1 MILRTPGYYKKF
13 KCTASKCRDNCC
25 LGGWLIE
32 LDEDTVRY
40 YRGLEG
46 EFGKAL
52 CESLMT
58 DDDGDT
64 CFRLVEGRCPHL
76 DESGLCRVLGE
87 IGEEHMGVV
96 CREFPRYTNI
106 FGGVTEKGIGLAC
119 EEAARLILTN
129 QEAFYLTEEIY
140 ADDDGDGS
148 NKGDGDADSG
158 SKNGSNKDSVDGSN
172 AESSKDINDAGNLID
187 MLLSARNG
195 IFEILSDRSRGIQKR
210 MADVL
215 EFAFE
220 LQQEINEP
228 EPGCDWQLRHEG
240 KYERESNGK
249 LSDIREGFE
258 LLTDIFDSLE
268 ALNEKWHVIIEA
280 VREVLFD
287 DVSDEAFKEMLH
299 AAEDTFFDMLFENL
313 MNYFVFRYFMKAVED
328 CNPFDKIRFAVCSC
342 LIIWEIL
349 AAPALRG
356 EDVPVGQNPPA
367 CGEEKDSD
375 RNPAGNVPEDII
387 SLVKIFSRQVEYSE
401 DNVEQICEE
410 FLFGDDFDVDR
421 LTDMVLV

>member
-96 CREFPRYTNI
+96 CREFPRYTNT

-129 QEAFYLTEEIY
+129 QDAFCLKEEFCEDGN
-140 ADDDGDGS
+140 ADDS
-148 NKGDGDADSG
+148 N
-158 SKNGSNKDSVDGSN
+158 
-172 AESSKDINDAGNLID
+172 KDINDVGNLID
-187 MLLSARNG
+187 MLLSARDG
-195 IFEILSDRSRGIQKR
+195 IFAILSDRSRGIQKR

-215 EFAFE
+215 EFTFE
-220 LQQEINEP
+220 LQQKINSSE
-228 EPGCDWQLRHEG
+228 CDSLELR
-240 KYERESNGK
+240 KYAKGNDRK

-258 LLTDIFDSLE
+258 LLTDIFDGLE

-287 DVSDEAFKEMLH
+287 DISDGVFKKRLH
-299 AAEDTFFDMLFENL
+299 DAKGPFFDMLFENL
-313 MNYFVFRYFMKAVED
+313 MNYFVFRYFMKASED
-328 CNPFDKIRFAVCSC
+328 CNPFDKIRFAVCGC
-342 LIIWEIL
+342 LIIWEML
-349 AAPALRG
+349 AALTLCGKDAPG
-356 EDVPVGQNPPA
+356 NDVI
-367 CGEEKDSD
+367 E
-375 RNPAGNVPEDII
+375 NVSEDII

-410 FLFGDDFDVDR
+410 FLFGDDFAVDR
-421 LTDMVLV
+421 LTAMVLV

>member
-1 MILRTPGYYKKF
+1 MILRTPGYYKEF

-76 DESGLCRVLGE
+76 DENGLCRVLAQ

-96 CREFPRYTNI
+96 CREFPRYTNT
-106 FGGVTEKGIGLAC
+106 FGGITEKGIGLAC

-129 QEAFYLTEEIY
+129 SDAFCLKEEFCEDGN
-140 ADDDGDGS
+140 ADDSD
-148 NKGDGDADSG
+148 
-158 SKNGSNKDSVDGSN
+158 
-172 AESSKDINDAGNLID
+172 KDINDAGNLID
-187 MLLSARNG
+187 MLLSARDG
-195 IFEILSDRSRGIQKR
+195 IFAILSDRSRGIQKR

-215 EFAFE
+215 EFTFE
-220 LQQEINEP
+220 LQQKINEP

-258 LLTDIFDSLE
+258 LLTDIFDGLE

-287 DVSDEAFKEMLH
+287 DISDGVFKKRLH
-299 AAEDTFFDMLFENL
+299 DAEGPFFDVLFENL
-313 MNYFVFRYFMKAVED
+313 MNYFVFRYFMKASED
-328 CNPFDKIRFAVCSC
+328 FNPFDKIRFAVCGC
-342 LIIWEIL
+342 LIIWEML
-349 AAPALRG
+349 AALTLCGKDAL
-356 EDVPVGQNPPA
+356 VGGNTPA

-375 RNPAGNVPEDII
+375 RNPDGIIPEDII

-410 FLFGDDFDVDR
+410 FLFGDDFAVDR
-421 LTDMVLV
+421 LTAMVLV

>member
-1 MILRTPGYYKKF
+1 MILRTPGYYNKF

-25 LGGWLIE
+25 FGGWLIE

-40 YRGLEG
+40 YEGLEG

-52 CESLMT
+52 RESLMT

-64 CFRLVEGRCPHL
+64 CFRLIDGRCPHL
-76 DESGLCRVLGE
+76 DENGLCRVLGE
-87 IGEEHMGVV
+87 IGEEQMGVV
-96 CREFPRYTNI
+96 CREFPRYTNT
-106 FGGVTEKGIGLAC
+106 FEGTVEKGIGLAC
-119 EEAARLILTN
+119 EEAARLILMN
-129 QEAFYLTEEIY
+129 QAAFYLTEEIY
-140 ADDDGDGS
+140 ADD
-148 NKGDGDADSG
+148 
-158 SKNGSNKDSVDGSN
+158 NGDGSN
-172 AESSKDINDAGNLID
+172 AESGNKDSGDSSDAGNLTEK
-187 MLLSARNG
+187 LLAARSE
-195 IFEILSDRSRGIQKR
+195 IFAVLADRTKSIRRR

-240 KYERESNGK
+240 KYERESKGK

-258 LLTDIFDSLE
+258 LLTDIFDGLE
-268 ALNEKWHVIIEA
+268 ELNDKWHVIIED
-280 VREVLFD
+280 VREVLFGD
-287 DVSDEAFKEMLH
+287 IPDEVFKKRLH
-299 AAEDTFFDMLFENL
+299 DAEGTFFDMLFENL
-313 MNYFVFRYFMKAVED
+313 MNYFVFRYFMKASED
-328 CNPFDKIRFAVCSC
+328 FNPFDKIRFAVCAC
-342 LIIWEIL
+342 LIIWEML
-349 AAPALRG
+349 AASEVCGKDAL
-356 EDVPVGQNPPA
+356 VGGNTPA

-375 RNPAGNVPEDII
+375 RNPDGIIPEDII

-410 FLFGDDFDVDR
+410 FLFGDDFAVDR

>member
-1 MILRTPGYYKKF
+1 MILRTPGYYKEF

-40 YRGLEG
+40 YRELEG

-64 CFRLVEGRCPHL
+64 CFRLVEGMCPHL
-76 DESGLCRVLGE
+76 DENGLCRVLAQ

-96 CREFPRYTNI
+96 CREFPRYTNT

-129 QEAFYLTEEIY
+129 SDAFCLKEEFCE
-140 ADDDGDGS
+140 DGND
-148 NKGDGDADSG
+148 
-158 SKNGSNKDSVDGSN
+158 KDSS
-172 AESSKDINDAGNLID
+172 DAGNLID
-187 MLLSARNG
+187 MLLSARDG
-195 IFEILSDRSRGIQKR
+195 IFGILSDRSRGIQKR

-215 EFAFE
+215 EFTFE
-220 LQQEINEP
+220 LQQKINSSE
-228 EPGCDWQLRHEG
+228 CDSLELR
-240 KYERESNGK
+240 KYMKGNDRK

-258 LLTDIFDSLE
+258 LLTDIFDGLE

-280 VREVLFD
+280 VREVLFGD
-287 DVSDEAFKEMLH
+287 ILDEVFKKRLH
-299 AAEDTFFDMLFENL
+299 DAEGPFFDMLFENL
-313 MNYFVFRYFMKAVED
+313 MNYFVFRYFMKASED
-328 CNPFDKIRFAVCSC
+328 CNPFDKIRFAVCGC
-342 LIIWEIL
+342 LIIWEML
-349 AAPALRG
+349 AALTLCGKDAPG
-356 EDVPVGQNPPA
+356 NDVIENV
-367 CGEEKDSD
+367 SD
-375 RNPAGNVPEDII
+375 DII

-410 FLFGDDFDVDR
+410 FLFGDDFAVDR
-421 LTDMVLV
+421 LTAMVLV

>member
-1 MILRTPGYYKKF
+1 MILRTPGYYKEF

-40 YRGLEG
+40 YRVLEG

-96 CREFPRYTNI
+96 CREFPRYTNT

-129 QEAFYLTEEIY
+129 QDAFCLKEEFCEDGN
-140 ADDDGDGS
+140 ADD
-148 NKGDGDADSG
+148 
-158 SKNGSNKDSVDGSN
+158 
-172 AESSKDINDAGNLID
+172 SSKDINDAGNLID
-187 MLLSARNG
+187 MLLSARDG
-195 IFEILSDRSRGIQKR
+195 IFAILSDRSRGIQKR

-215 EFAFE
+215 EFTFE
-220 LQQEINEP
+220 LQQKINLSE
-228 EPGCDWQLRHEG
+228 CDSLELR
-240 KYERESNGK
+240 KYAKVNDRK

-258 LLTDIFDSLE
+258 LLTDIFDGLE
-268 ALNEKWHVIIEA
+268 ALDEKWHVIIEA
-280 VREVLFD
+280 VREVLFGD
-287 DVSDEAFKEMLH
+287 IPDEVFKKRLH
-299 AAEDTFFDMLFENL
+299 DAEGPFFDILFENL
-313 MNYFVFRYFMKAVED
+313 MNYFVFRYFMKASED
-328 CNPFDKIRFAVCSC
+328 CNPFDKIRFAVCGC
-342 LIIWEIL
+342 LIIWEML
-349 AAPALRG
+349 SALTLCG
-356 EDVPVGQNPPA
+356 KDALVGGNTPA

-375 RNPAGNVPEDII
+375 RNPAGIIPEDII

-401 DNVEQICEE
+401 DNVGQICEE
-410 FLFGDDFDVDR
+410 FLFGDDFAVDR
-421 LTDMVLV
+421 LTAMVLV

>member
-1 MILRTPGYYKKF
+1 MILRTPEYYKEF

-40 YRGLEG
+40 YEGLEG

-64 CFRLVEGRCPHL
+64 CFRLVDGKCPHL
-76 DESGLCRVLGE
+76 DENGLCRVLGE

-96 CREFPRYTNI
+96 CREFPRYTNT

-129 QEAFYLTEEIY
+129 QDAFCLKEEFCEDGN
-140 ADDDGDGS
+140 ADDS
-148 NKGDGDADSG
+148 N
-158 SKNGSNKDSVDGSN
+158 
-172 AESSKDINDAGNLID
+172 KDINDAGNLID
-187 MLLSARNG
+187 MLLSARDG
-195 IFEILSDRSRGIQKR
+195 IFAILSDRSRGIQKR

-215 EFAFE
+215 EFTFE
-220 LQQEINEP
+220 LQQKINSSE
-228 EPGCDWQLRHEG
+228 CDSLELR
-240 KYERESNGK
+240 KYAKVNDRK

-258 LLTDIFDSLE
+258 LLTDIFDGLE

-287 DVSDEAFKEMLH
+287 DISDGVFKKRLH
-299 AAEDTFFDMLFENL
+299 DAEGPFFDVLFENL
-313 MNYFVFRYFMKAVED
+313 MNYFVFRYFMKASED
-328 CNPFDKIRFAVCSC
+328 CNPFDKIRFAVCGC
-342 LIIWEIL
+342 LIIWEML
-349 AAPALRG
+349 ATLTLCGKDAPG
-356 EDVPVGQNPPA
+356 NDVI
-367 CGEEKDSD
+367 E
-375 RNPAGNVPEDII
+375 NVPEDII

-410 FLFGDDFDVDR
+410 FLFGDDFAVDR
-421 LTDMVLV
+421 LTAMVLV

>member
-1 MILRTPGYYKKF
+1 MILRTPGYYKEF
-13 KCTASKCRDNCC
+13 KCTASKCMDNCC

-40 YRGLEG
+40 YRELEG

-64 CFRLVEGRCPHL
+64 CFRLVEGMCPHL
-76 DESGLCRVLGE
+76 DENGLCRVLAQ

-96 CREFPRYTNI
+96 CREFPRYTNT

-129 QEAFYLTEEIY
+129 SDAFCLKEEFCE
-140 ADDDGDGS
+140 DGND
-148 NKGDGDADSG
+148 
-158 SKNGSNKDSVDGSN
+158 KDSS
-172 AESSKDINDAGNLID
+172 DAGNLID
-187 MLLSARNG
+187 MLLSARDG
-195 IFEILSDRSRGIQKR
+195 IFGILSDRSRGIQKR

-215 EFAFE
+215 EFTFE
-220 LQQEINEP
+220 LQQKINSSE
-228 EPGCDWQLRHEG
+228 CDSLELR
-240 KYERESNGK
+240 KYMKGNDRK

-258 LLTDIFDSLE
+258 LLTDIFDGLE

-280 VREVLFD
+280 VREVLFGD
-287 DVSDEAFKEMLH
+287 IPDEVFKKRLH
-299 AAEDTFFDMLFENL
+299 DAEGPFFDMLFENL
-313 MNYFVFRYFMKAVED
+313 MNYFVFRYFMKASED
-328 CNPFDKIRFAVCSC
+328 CNPFDKIRFAVCGC
-342 LIIWEIL
+342 LIIWEML
-349 AAPALRG
+349 AALTLCGKDAPG
-356 EDVPVGQNPPA
+356 NDVI
-367 CGEEKDSD
+367 E
-375 RNPAGNVPEDII
+375 NVSEDII

-410 FLFGDDFDVDR
+410 FLFGDDFAVDR
-421 LTDMVLV
+421 LTAMVLV

>member
-1 MILRTPGYYKKF
+1 MILRTPGYYKEF

-40 YRGLEG
+40 YRELEG

-64 CFRLVEGRCPHL
+64 CFRLVEGMCPHL
-76 DESGLCRVLGE
+76 DENGLCRVLAQ

-96 CREFPRYTNI
+96 CREFPRYTNT

-129 QEAFYLTEEIY
+129 SDAFCLKEEFCE
-140 ADDDGDGS
+140 DGND
-148 NKGDGDADSG
+148 
-158 SKNGSNKDSVDGSN
+158 KDSS
-172 AESSKDINDAGNLID
+172 DAGNLID
-187 MLLSARNG
+187 MLLSARDG
-195 IFEILSDRSRGIQKR
+195 IFGILSDRSRGIQKR

-215 EFAFE
+215 EFTFE
-220 LQQEINEP
+220 LQQKINSSE
-228 EPGCDWQLRHEG
+228 CDSLELR
-240 KYERESNGK
+240 KYMKGNDRK

-258 LLTDIFDSLE
+258 LLTDIFDGLE

-280 VREVLFD
+280 VREVLFGD
-287 DVSDEAFKEMLH
+287 IPDEVFKKRLH
-299 AAEDTFFDMLFENL
+299 DAEGPFFDMLFENL
-313 MNYFVFRYFMKAVED
+313 MNYFVFRYFMKASED
-328 CNPFDKIRFAVCSC
+328 CNPFDKIRFAVCGC
-342 LIIWEIL
+342 LIIWEML
-349 AAPALRG
+349 AALTLCG
-356 EDVPVGQNPPA
+356 KDVPKNDVI
-367 CGEEKDSD
+367 E
-375 RNPAGNVPEDII
+375 NVSEDII

-410 FLFGDDFDVDR
+410 FLFGDDFAVDR
-421 LTDMVLV
+421 LTAMVLV

>member
-1 MILRTPGYYKKF
+1 MILRTPGYYKEF

-129 QEAFYLTEEIY
+129 QDAFCLKEEFCEDGN
-140 ADDDGDGS
+140 ADDS
-148 NKGDGDADSG
+148 N
-158 SKNGSNKDSVDGSN
+158 
-172 AESSKDINDAGNLID
+172 KDINDAGNLID
-187 MLLSARNG
+187 MLLSARDG
-195 IFEILSDRSRGIQKR
+195 IFAILSDRSRGIQKR

-228 EPGCDWQLRHEG
+228 KPGCDWQLRHEG

-258 LLTDIFDSLE
+258 LLTDIFDGLE

-287 DVSDEAFKEMLH
+287 DISDGVFKKRLH
-299 AAEDTFFDMLFENL
+299 DAEGPFFDVLFENL
-313 MNYFVFRYFMKAVED
+313 MNYFVFRYFMKASED
-328 CNPFDKIRFAVCSC
+328 CNPFDKIRFAVCGC
-342 LIIWEIL
+342 LIIWEML
-349 AAPALRG
+349 AALTLCGKDALVG
-356 EDVPVGQNPPA
+356 ENTPA

-375 RNPAGNVPEDII
+375 RNPAGIIPKDII

-410 FLFGDDFDVDR
+410 FLFGDDFAVDR
-421 LTDMVLV
+421 LTAMVLV